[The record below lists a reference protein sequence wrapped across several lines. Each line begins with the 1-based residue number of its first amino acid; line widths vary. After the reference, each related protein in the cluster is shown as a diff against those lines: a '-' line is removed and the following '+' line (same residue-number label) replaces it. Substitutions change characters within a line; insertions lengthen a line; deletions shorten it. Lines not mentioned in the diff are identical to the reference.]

1 MDDESVEDVTGFV
14 HSFEMEEDFL
24 LFCDSLHQ
32 RREELGDK
40 TRGDCAY
47 GEALSGGLISVLIR
61 REALP
66 EPEREVYNRLHQ
78 RCIQEVSKAW
88 PGWIQRAA
96 GKSGRARPSQ
106 DLRLLQYFQ
115 KANFKAHVD
124 SGWACQALIYL
135 NDDFQGGYTEFP
147 NLKARYR
154 PRRGRV
160 LLWRSV
166 CVGFKAAIP
175 GSLDD
180 HPARH
185 VACEVFNG
193 VKRVVSLHL
202 VLA

>member
-1 MDDESVEDVTGFV
+1 MPSSRQLSALLCLFLDFILVRLVTSATVYRCMLTFLYLLLVILFFCTKDCCIESQLD
-14 HSFEMEEDFL
+14 ME
-24 LFCDSLHQ
+24 
-32 RREELGDK
+32 
-40 TRGDCAY
+40 
-47 GEALSGGLISVLIR
+47 
-61 REALP
+61 
-66 EPEREVYNRLHQ
+66 
-78 RCIQEVSKAW
+78 
-88 PGWIQRAA
+88 
-96 GKSGRARPSQ
+96 
-106 DLRLLQYFQ
+106 
-115 KANFKAHVD
+115 ANFKAHVD